1 MTKKAIQ
8 FTDVSFSVKDK
19 TILQKITGAIHQNKI
34 TALVGPSGAGKS
46 TLLKL
51 CNRLISP
58 THGEILIDGKSI
70 TTYNPVDLRRK
81 VGIALQSAPMIR
93 GTVYDNLNIS
103 KDLQGEKLTEDE
115 AVQFLQMVSL
125 EASFLH
131 KNIEDISG
139 GERQRISL
147 ARTLV
152 NDCDILLLDEITSA
166 LDQKAVHEVEQLIQ
180 NLQEEKSLT
189 IIWITHDMKQAKR
202 VADDVWVL
210 IDGKLEETG
219 STAILHAS
227 KNERVEQF
235 LQGGIV

>member
-1 MTKKAIQ
+1 MTNKAIK
-8 FTDVSFSVKDK
+8 FTDVVFQVKDK
-19 TILQKITGAIHQNKI
+19 TILQNITGAIQENKI

-51 CNRLISP
+51 CNGLISP
-58 THGEILIDGKSI
+58 TTGEIFIAGNNI

-93 GTVYDNLNIS
+93 GTVYNNLNIS
-103 KDLQGEKLTEDE
+103 KELQGKKLTEEE
-115 AVQFLQMVSL
+115 AIQFLEMVSL
-125 EASFLH
+125 DESFLH
-131 KNIEDISG
+131 KNIDDISG

-152 NDCDILLLDEITSA
+152 NDCDTLLLDEITSA

-180 NLQEEKSLT
+180 NLQEEKALT
-189 IIWITHDMKQAKR
+189 IIWITHDMEQAKR

-219 STAILHAS
+219 STAVLHAS
-227 KNERVEQF
+227 KNERVQQF

>member
-1 MTKKAIQ
+1 MAEKAIQ
-8 FTDVSFSVKDK
+8 FVNVVFSVKDK
-19 TILQKITGAIHQNKI
+19 TILQNITGTIYQNKI

-51 CNRLISP
+51 CNGLISP
-58 THGEILIDGKSI
+58 TAGDILITGNNISS
-70 TTYNPVDLRRK
+70 YSPVALRRK

-93 GTVYDNLNIS
+93 GTVYDNLTIS
-103 KDLQGEKLTEDE
+103 KNLQGKELTEQE
-115 AVQFLQMVSL
+115 AIQFLQMVSL
-125 EASFLH
+125 DASFLH
-131 KNIEDISG
+131 KNIDDISG

-166 LDQKAVHEVEQLIQ
+166 LDHRTVHEIEQLIQ
-180 NLQEEKSLT
+180 RIQEEKSLT
-189 IIWITHDMKQAKR
+189 IIWITHDMEQAKR

-210 IDGKLEETG
+210 IDGELEEAG
-219 STAILHAS
+219 STAILHDS
-227 KNERVEQF
+227 KNERVQQF